1 MALMTARRL
10 VVRGRP
16 PGRAAGSI
24 GATSAQASSVKSVSY
39 NSSVFCTNQL
49 YTDSGKL
56 FKHPLSPSAA
66 TNLVLLFSCFTGAA
80 CRWPSQRMRQISI
93 TPAAFYAPMEWVAFD
108 EIPTDL
114 PTAASAG
121 RAQGRKPTRRASSAN
136 LGSERSG

>member
-56 FKHPLSPSAA
+56 FKHPLRSGPNASRPWNRPHP
-66 TNLVLLFSCFTGAA
+66 TI
-80 CRWPSQRMRQISI
+80 RQRS
-93 TPAAFYAPMEWVAFD
+93 
-108 EIPTDL
+108 L
-114 PTAASAG
+114 PT
-121 RAQGRKPTRRASSAN
+121 SS
-136 LGSERSG
+136 SR

>member
-39 NSSVFCTNQL
+39 NSSVFSTDQL

-56 FKHPLSPSAA
+56 FKHPPVQSARA
-66 TNLVLLFSCFTGAA
+66 ESTAWP
-80 CRWPSQRMRQISI
+80 CRPR
-93 TPAAFYAPMEWVAFD
+93 P
-108 EIPTDL
+108 
-114 PTAASAG
+114 
-121 RAQGRKPTRRASSAN
+121 
-136 LGSERSG
+136 RS